1 MSAGARLRVTPTD
14 LAAVAAQADGRV
26 RLLAA
31 HLRSARATVAGLAPP
46 DPRANPLL
54 LARSRDLLDAV
65 DSVSTLLAEL
75 IERLCHDLA
84 AQAEALRRAA
94 GGYAHVERTV
104 GAAFRP
110 GRTRGE

>member
-1 MSAGARLRVTPTD
+1 VSAGAMLQVTPTE
-14 LAAVAAQADGRV
+14 LAAAAAQADGRV

-31 HLRSARATVAGLAPP
+31 QLRSARTTVAGLATP

-54 LARSRDLLDAV
+54 LSRSRELLDAV

-75 IERLCHDLA
+75 IERLCHGLA

-94 GGYAHVERTV
+94 GGYEYVERRV

-110 GRTRGE
+110 GRSHGE